1 MCFYWYQGTV
11 IDTNTTKLLE
21 CSKTVKQLKVKG
33 DDEHINSVYGRRLKR
48 PDISV
53 YHTFN

>member
-1 MCFYWYQGTV
+1 MWFYWYQGTV

-33 DDEHINSVYGRRLKR
+33 EDEHINSVYGRRLKR